1 MELSKGHM
9 VIVKG
14 IFVLG
19 AAFVA
24 PSAAVFAKG
33 AQFHYWPETV
43 DIVAALIGGFGASL
57 AAGIGFFDNSFHDWQ
72 TTKELLKNLAVPD
85 DTKEKSADPA
95 HADKEP

>member
-1 MELSKGHM
+1 MKLGKGQV

-24 PSAAVFAKG
+24 PLAAVFSKG

-43 DIVAALIGGFGASL
+43 DIVAALVGGFGASL
-57 AAGIGFFDNSFHDWQ
+57 AAGVGFFDNSFHDWQ
-72 TTKELLKNLAVPD
+72 TAKELLKDLAVLEQAQSSDKP
-85 DTKEKSADPA
+85 T
-95 HADKEP
+95 ADKSL